1 MKSRGSTASVSP
13 TRLTYVIF
21 GCSHIL
27 EGLLDMF
34 FFSLRSITC
43 VLKTA
48 NKELLDVFDL
58 VFSRYNKQKDLERI
72 RTTICILNFSEDCF
86 RLYSD
91 GTFFWSVIY
100 SLSEHL
106 SDTMTEHD
114 FSRRLLRAVVA
125 VIVSFLARQYKDN
138 TCSLLLMQ

>member
-1 MKSRGSTASVSP
+1 MKSRGPTASVSP

-27 EGLLDMF
+27 EGLLDMCF

-48 NKELLDVFDL
+48 HKELLDVFDL
-58 VFSRYNKQKDLERI
+58 VCSRYNKQQDLERI
-72 RTTICILNFSEDCF
+72 LTTICILNVSEDCF

-91 GTFFWSVIY
+91 GTFFGRSFTHSVNIY
-100 SLSEHL
+100 L
-106 SDTMTEHD
+106 
-114 FSRRLLRAVVA
+114 
-125 VIVSFLARQYKDN
+125 IP
-138 TCSLLLMQ
+138 